1 MVKNTNKS
9 IINKANLVDL
19 IAKESALTKADSQR
33 ALDAV
38 ISSIQKGLKQGK
50 EIRLVGFGTFAVAH
64 RKATVGRNPRTGQ
77 EIKIPATRLPKFRA
91 GKVLKELI
99 AK

>member
-1 MVKNTNKS
+1 MVKNTNKV
-9 IINKANLVDL
+9 IINKANLIDL
-19 IAKESALTKADSQR
+19 VSKESKLTKADSTR
-33 ALDAV
+33 ALDAI

-50 EIRLVGFGTFAVAH
+50 EIRLVGFGTFAVAQ
-64 RKATVGRNPRTGQ
+64 RKATVGRNPRTGE

-91 GKVLKELI
+91 GKVLKELV